1 MEMDAECRMQNAG
14 CNKYMHSSV
23 IQHKQDL
30 VPRAGWNG
38 LLFPLYAKPSTSMA
52 GWGSQLPRLLGN
64 RYYYYGSF
72 CLACISPLQL
82 IRPHAT
88 QDSLRS
94 KRTKGRKRT
103 RFASALHPSTRRAIH
118 PYPSRSSNDS
128 SEPLPRGTLCGR
140 FSSQLMVSAPSPLGP
155 IHARGEACA
164 CRSLASF
171 FPVALHQP
179 HAAAACVHRAC
190 RLLAVSCSCKLT
202 S

>member
-1 MEMDAECRMQNAG
+1 MRLSLAAHTPSCNA
-14 CNKYMHSSV
+14 
-23 IQHKQDL
+23 
-30 VPRAGWNG
+30 
-38 LLFPLYAKPSTSMA
+38 
-52 GWGSQLPRLLGN
+52 
-64 RYYYYGSF
+64 RYGG
-72 CLACISPLQL
+72 
-82 IRPHAT
+82 
-88 QDSLRS
+88 

-128 SEPLPRGTLCGR
+128 SETLPRGTLCGR
-140 FSSQLMVSAPSPLGP
+140 FSSQLMGSAPSPLGP

-171 FPVALHQP
+171 LSRCSPSP
-179 HAAAACVHRAC
+179 TCCCCCCYCVRASC

>member
-1 MEMDAECRMQNAG
+1 MQDAINTCTLLSSSINRISSRALDGTDSFFPFTRSRQRQWLVGDHSYHG
-14 CNKYMHSSV
+14 C
-23 IQHKQDL
+23 
-30 VPRAGWNG
+30 
-38 LLFPLYAKPSTSMA
+38 
-52 GWGSQLPRLLGN
+52 
-64 RYYYYGSF
+64 YYYCSF

-103 RFASALHPSTRRAIH
+103 RVASALHPSTRRAIH
-118 PYPSRSSNDS
+118 PYPSRSSDDS